1 MLSHKFELSKIDI
14 GSFVNE
20 QVEFDDGKKKLFIFV
35 YLVNKSSSSFTFS
48 LDLTIKQVRIKHAL
62 MCL

>member
-20 QVEFDDGKKKLFIFV
+20 QVEFDDGKKNCLYSFI
-35 YLVNKSSSSFTFS
+35 
-48 LDLTIKQVRIKHAL
+48 
-62 MCL
+62 